1 MVGAMLAEL
10 LIGIGHDVCRIA
22 TTESEAI
29 PAVARVSPDLM
40 IVDADLRQGSG
51 TAAMEVVQL
60 RCAMPH
66 FFMTGGSRIIMP
78 VNAIVLR
85 KPSGMADLI
94 AALDSVKWQ
103 FALPLQGFTPHA

>member
-10 LIGIGHDVCRIA
+10 LIGIGRDICRVA

-29 PAVARVSPDLM
+29 VAAARESPDLM
-40 IVDADLRQGSG
+40 IVDAHLRQGSG
-51 TAAMEVVQL
+51 TAAMEEVQL

-66 FFMTGGSRIIMP
+66 IFMTGGSRIIMP

-94 AALDSVKWQ
+94 AALDSVERQ
-103 FALPLQGFTPHA
+103 FALPLQGFNSA